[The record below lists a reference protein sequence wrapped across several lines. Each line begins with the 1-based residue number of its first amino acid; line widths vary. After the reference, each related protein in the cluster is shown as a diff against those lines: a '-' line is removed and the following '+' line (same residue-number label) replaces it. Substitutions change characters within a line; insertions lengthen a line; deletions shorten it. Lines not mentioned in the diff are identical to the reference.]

1 MFSISL
7 SPMIK
12 KYLFVF
18 ALLSF
23 FSLTARANFVYDATC
38 VDAYKAIL
46 SLRMNEARQLIAK
59 EKQQNPAN
67 GIVVLLENY
76 IDYFS
81 LLASESKN
89 DYEKLKDKKDD
100 RISALAEN

>member
-7 SPMIK
+7 LPMIK
-12 KYLFVF
+12 KYLLVF
-18 ALLSF
+18 IF
-23 FSLTARANFVYDATC
+23 FTFSGLVAKANFVYDATC
-38 VDAYKAIL
+38 IDAYKAIL

-59 EKQQNPAN
+59 EKQLNPAN

-81 LLASESKN
+81 LRAS
-89 DYEKLKDKKDD
+89 
-100 RISALAEN
+100 